1 MGFEEADGEEERGL
15 GVGGG
20 GFEAGD
26 GFVSELAVAVGV
38 VGDVGGFPC
47 SAARVFGAEFGDG
60 AGGFAGFVGDFAFGE
75 EVGWGGA
82 FEEGGGP

>member
-1 MGFEEADGEEERGL
+1 MGFEEADSEEEWRL

-20 GFEAGD
+20 GFETGD

-47 SAARVFGAEFGDG
+47 CAAWVFGAEFGDG
-60 AGGFAGFVGDFAFGE
+60 AGGLAGFVGDVAFGE

-82 FEEGGGP
+82 FEEWGGP